1 MVEEKGKCEER
12 RVPLPYEEKGKCEE
26 RRVPLS
32 YEGGMN
38 MAVVNIT
45 MDNFEEEVTNSKL
58 PVLIDFWAVW
68 CGPCQMQGPV
78 VEEAAKALEGKLKI
92 GKLNI
97 DEEGE
102 LAQKYNVMSIPTLI
116 MFENG
121 EVVKKEVGF
130 HSLDQIR
137 AMLP

>member
-1 MVEEKGKCEER
+1 
-12 RVPLPYEEKGKCEE
+12 
-26 RRVPLS
+26 
-32 YEGGMN
+32 